1 MPGSFTI
8 LDATSV
14 YDLACSIKENKKMSK
29 MELAKVLAIEA
40 NVSIKTACRFI
51 ESFIEVVGDELVKNG
66 IVTLRGFGRFK
77 VSKKK
82 ARVGRNP
89 ATGQAITIPHSRRPK
104 FVPDKRFREK
114 FLFLKKSIA
123 INKIEKKE
131 IKRVKVQI
139 QCMAEKVEDDSGK
152 LAIVRIF
159 FGTDRRLDEG
169 AAVEDLFGSLRGDG
183 TTYGVCDVNIPPE
196 HRLGRM
202 ERPHWW
208 KFEFSENVA
217 RHIVLL
223 EVSPLDP
230 VDFASSLKKRVDD
243 SAERDV
249 LVFVHGYNVTFGEA
263 ARRTAQ
269 LAYDLPF
276 SGAPVLFSW
285 PSDGKVERYLGDCD
299 DAAWSVPHLEEFLN
313 NVIAWSGATKINL
326 IAHSMGGLA
335 LVNALV
341 AMAGRQKGRTLFNNI
356 ILAAPDIDR
365 DIFVSQILPQMTG
378 SRLSMRTTLYASS
391 HDRALQVSR
400 KIRGPIP
407 RAGEGGEDIVVAE
420 GLDSIDASRVPT
432 DLLGHGYFAS
442 TKDLLIDIY
451 HLLANN
457 LPPSNRGLR
466 PRMKQELKYWI
477 LP

>member
-1 MPGSFTI
+1 M
-8 LDATSV
+8 
-14 YDLACSIKENKKMSK
+14 NK
-29 MELAKVLAIEA
+29 MELTRALAIAA
-40 NVSIKTACRFI
+40 NVSIKTAYRFI
-51 ESFIEVVGDELVKNG
+51 ESFIEVVGAELVKNG
-66 IVTLRGFGRFK
+66 NVTLRGFGRFK

-89 ATGQAITIPHSRRPK
+89 KTGQAITIPHDRRPK
-104 FVPDKRFREK
+104 FVADKIFREE
-114 FLFLKKSIA
+114 FLLLKNSVAIKKMEKTGISKKMGNELPENAGGAKDKSGRI
-123 INKIEKKE
+123 
-131 IKRVKVQI
+131 VKI
-139 QCMAEKVEDDSGK
+139 QCMSEKEENDSSK
-152 LAIVRIF
+152 PAVVRIF
-159 FGTDRRLDEG
+159 FGTDRKLNEG
-169 AAVEDLFGSLRGDG
+169 AAPEDLFGSLRGEG

-208 KFEFSENVA
+208 KFEFSEDVA

-223 EVSPLDP
+223 EVRPLEP
-230 VDFASSLKKRVDD
+230 VDFASSLKKRVND
-243 SAERDV
+243 SSERDV

-299 DAAWSVPHLEEFLN
+299 DATWSVPHLEEFLN
-313 NVIAWSGATKINL
+313 NVIAWSGAAKIHL

-341 AMAGRQKGRTLFNNI
+341 AMAARHEGRTLFNNI

-365 DIFVSQILPQMTG
+365 DIFISQILPQMTG
-378 SRLSMRTTLYASS
+378 SRLSVRTTLYASS

-407 RAGEGGEDIVVAE
+407 RAGEGGEDIVVAQ